1 MVPRSLLRRAP
12 SRRAARAVAV
22 ALVMAGLTACGPV
35 LDGAGGG
42 HGDDGPV
49 TTVPSIADVTPLA
62 DPRSWQ
68 GEVDINLPEPDI
80 RPVEE
85 NPAPDLPAAVTDAQ
99 GTKVEVT
106 DVSRILALDIYG
118 TLSQTVFELG
128 LGDNIVG
135 RDVSSA
141 YAEIEDRPL
150 VTQNGHELNA
160 EAILD
165 LDPTVLVTDTS
176 LGPWDVV
183 VQVREAGIPV
193 VVVDADRNL
202 DNLASLTQQVAD
214 ALGVPAQGKQ
224 LGERIEDEAAAVQ
237 AEIAKVAPTDVTGK
251 LRMVFLY
258 VRGQANVYYMF
269 GRGSGADALIT
280 AAGGYDVSSEI
291 GWDGMKPVNDEG
303 LIKAQPDAVLMMDKG
318 LESVGGIDGL
328 LDQFP
333 ALAQTPA
340 GENRRVIAMDD
351 AQVLSY
357 GPRTADV
364 LNALAVA
371 LYAPD
376 SLPAADTDADTDSG
390 AAP

>member
-1 MVPRSLLRRAP
+1 MPSHRTPRRTARIATLGLLL
-12 SRRAARAVAV
+12 VAV
-22 ALVMAGLTACGPV
+22 VGCGPV
-35 LDGAGGG
+35 LDGAGG
-42 HGDDGPV
+42 HGTDGPV
-49 TTVPSIADVTPLA
+49 TEVPSIADVTPLA
-62 DPRSWQ
+62 DPRSWK
-68 GEVDINLPEPDI
+68 GAVDINLPEPDI
-80 RPVEE
+80 RPIEE
-85 NPAPDLPAAVTDAQ
+85 NPVPQLPASVTDAQ
-99 GTKVEVT
+99 GTQVRVT

-128 LGDNIVG
+128 LGENIIG

-141 YAEIEDRPL
+141 YEEIEDRPL

-160 EAILD
+160 EAILE

-176 LGPWDVV
+176 LGPWSVV
-183 VQVREAGIPV
+183 LQIREAGIPV
-193 VVVDADRNL
+193 VVVDAERNL
-202 DNLASLTQQVAD
+202 DNLSTLTSEVAE
-214 ALGVPAQGKQ
+214 ALGVPEQGRE
-224 LGERIEDEAAAVQ
+224 LGKRIEAEAAAVQ
-237 AEIAKVAPTDVTGK
+237 AEIAKVAPADVTGK

-269 GRGSGADALIT
+269 GRGSGADALVT

-303 LIKAQPDAVLMMDKG
+303 LIQAQPDAILMMNKG
-318 LESVGGIDGL
+318 LDSVGGVDGL

-340 GENRRVIAMDD
+340 GENERIIAMDD
-351 AQVLSY
+351 DQVLSY

-376 SLPAADTDADTDSG
+376 SLPDAS
-390 AAP
+390 